1 MTLGRD
7 LILQI
12 AAIFRDDSAILKIH
26 KMGVQQQSGML
37 DCGLFSIAFAFEIC
51 EGRMPIQF
59 DQGKMRKHLHKCLT
73 YGVLKRFPSTHKQV
87 PLSKSKVIEIKRY
100 CFCNMPEM
108 YDLNMISCDHCK
120 KWFHFSCAGINRV
133 IPESWTCS
141 ICQGRGLEIVSKPLE
156 FTPPARGSKTV

>member
-12 AAIFRDDSAILKIH
+12 AAIFQDDSAILKIH

-51 EGRMPIQF
+51 EGRMPIHF

-73 YGVLKRFPSTHKQV
+73 YGILKRLIHKQV
-87 PLSKSKVIEIKRY
+87 PLSKSTVIEIKRY

-108 YDLNMISCDHCK
+108 YDLNMMSCDHCSIFLVLASIE
-120 KWFHFSCAGINRV
+120 FHLSR
-133 IPESWTCS
+133 
-141 ICQGRGLEIVSKPLE
+141 
-156 FTPPARGSKTV
+156 